1 MKIHSFMIIAGL
13 LIITNIAVADKLII
27 DRVYESEAF
36 NVPQRG
42 LSMNQVTATYGEPL
56 MKFDSIGNPPI
67 TKWEY
72 PEFLV
77 YFEKS
82 WVIRSV
88 VKKADETE
96 QGPKAIKY

>member
-42 LSMNQVTATYGEPL
+42 LSMNQVTTTYGEPL

-72 PEFLV
+72 PDFLV
-77 YFEKS
+77 YFERS

-96 QGPKAIKY
+96 QGPKAIKN

>member
-42 LSMNQVTATYGEPL
+42 LSMNQVTTTYGEPL

-72 PEFLV
+72 PDFLV
-77 YFEKS
+77 YFERS

-88 VKKADETE
+88 VKKPMKPNKD
-96 QGPKAIKY
+96 PKQ